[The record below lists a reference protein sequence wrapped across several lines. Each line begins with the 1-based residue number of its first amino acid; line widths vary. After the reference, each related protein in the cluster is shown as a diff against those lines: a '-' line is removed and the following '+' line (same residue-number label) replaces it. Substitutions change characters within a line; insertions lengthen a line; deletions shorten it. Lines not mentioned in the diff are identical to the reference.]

1 MRECD
6 GTERVVIKKCKWG
19 KMWEHDGRKASSWEG
34 KVHATALNYE
44 GMPCSPNRLYNRNS
58 AVWGELQS
66 MKQPGSMAKQWTSV
80 VATHSRKPLSGA
92 GAPACNPPTRCRHQN
107 HCTQQMLQAKQTLGL
122 LRERTTTEN
131 DERAG
136 NGRRHQQRH
145 LLCYGFGKGEGAS
158 NWRRLRLAHERSP
171 AITTCKLCKH
181 REQHAPCTLTRAL
194 AKLLMYRAIP
204 RAKRY
209 TDQYL

>member
-1 MRECD
+1 MREC
-6 GTERVVIKKCKWG
+6 RVPLIVFII
-19 KMWEHDGRKASSWEG
+19 EI
-34 KVHATALNYE
+34 
-44 GMPCSPNRLYNRNS
+44 
-58 AVWGELQS
+58 LQS
-66 MKQPGSMAKQWTSV
+66 GANSKARSNQGPHREPQSNYPLAKQWTSV